1 MKILNIKIIGLGG
14 VGSILSE
21 KVCRFVEHLQDIQSS
36 ITLVD
41 GDDYERKNLERQ
53 EFSEFGNKARIK
65 EVELSRKFNETT
77 ISSIPSFVDEEII
90 PRIVEENDII
100 LLGVDNH
107 KTRKLVS
114 DFCKEL
120 HDVTLIS
127 GGNEFT
133 DGNVQIY
140 VRREGKDLTPDLCSY
155 HPEIQNP
162 VDKSPDEM
170 SCEELSQSE
179 PQLFFTNLGVATI
192 MCWAL
197 YNVAIKENYK
207 VSEIYFDVLTMSA
220 DSKFRV
226 VKRRR

>member
-1 MKILNIKIIGLGG
+1 MKTVNIKIIGLGG
-14 VGSILSE
+14 VGSVLSE
-21 KVCRFVEHLQDIQSS
+21 KVCRFVEHLQDVQSS

-41 GDDYERKNLERQ
+41 GDAYERKNLERQ
-53 EFSEFGNKARIK
+53 EFLEFGNKATIK
-65 EVELSRKFNETT
+65 EVELSRKFSGIN
-77 ISSIPSFVDEEII
+77 ISHIPYFVNEEII
-90 PRIVEENDII
+90 SEVIEENDTV

-140 VRREGKDLTPDLCSY
+140 VRREGKDLTPDLSSY

-192 MCWAL
+192 MCWAF

-207 VSEIYFDVLTMSA
+207 FSEVYFDVLTMSA
-220 DSKFRV
+220 DSKFRS

>member
-90 PRIVEENDII
+90 PRIVEENDIV

-120 HDVTLIS
+120 QNVTLIS

-162 VDKSPDEM
+162 VDKSPEEM

-207 VSEIYFDVLTMSA
+207 FSEVYFDVLTMSA
-220 DSKFRV
+220 DSKFRAI
-226 VKRRR
+226 KRRR